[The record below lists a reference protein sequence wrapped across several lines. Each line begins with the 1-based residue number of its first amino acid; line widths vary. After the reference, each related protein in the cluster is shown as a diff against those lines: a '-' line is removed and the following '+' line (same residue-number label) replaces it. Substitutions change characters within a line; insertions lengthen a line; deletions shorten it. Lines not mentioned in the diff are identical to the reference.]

1 MGRVN
6 MASALTDRGFLGRL
20 VRISLALVM
29 LSACSQQPAEQESD
43 ISGARKTSEPVQ
55 EQRAD
60 AGVNCRDEVV
70 AAFERLKT
78 SGRPYRKET
87 AVTLDRRTYNE
98 TVEFVPPDQ
107 MRLSDNGL
115 WIMNAYYIRTGRR
128 AWANWSPFP
137 WGWSEEYPN
146 PGFLQMHTAGNEFTV
161 MPNVPPLA
169 YECLGRVDFEGM
181 AYVGYRARLENAIMV
196 MELHNGALSETR
208 ERELDRK
215 LDQMPQE
222 WRTVFVAPQSALP
235 AYELVAQENRLG
247 NPSLKVRYTYPQDID
262 IEPPLWCRL
271 GLCGSVRR

>member
-20 VRISLALVM
+20 VRISLALVI

-43 ISGARKTSEPVQ
+43 ISGARKTSEPAQ

-60 AGVNCRDEVV
+60 AGVDCRDEVV

-98 TVEFVPPDQ
+98 TVEFAPPDQ
-107 MRLSDNGL
+107 MRLSDNSR
-115 WIMNAYYIRTGRR
+115 WIMNAYYIRIGQR

-161 MPNVPPLA
+161 MPNVPPLV
-169 YECLGRVDFEGM
+169 YECLGRIEFEGT
-181 AYVGYRARLENAIMV
+181 AYLGYRARLENV
-196 MELHNGALSETR
+196 VLTFGALSERR
-208 ERELDRK
+208 EPELDRR
-215 LDQMPQE
+215 LEQMPQE
-222 WRTVFVAPQSALP
+222 WRTIFVDPESRLL
-235 AYELVAQENRLG
+235 AYELVAQDDQLG
-247 NPSLKVRYTYPQDID
+247 NPSSKVQYVYPNNID

-271 GLCGSVRR
+271 SLCRSVRW